1 VRLEVYHGEET
12 DFIYEV
18 RCRAHALPGDAFVGK
33 ALEELGDEEKFY
45 RAEVHLAEG
54 GQDYSVMGWTRAQV
68 THDVLGQYENHLQ
81 FLHAMR

>member
-1 VRLEVYHGEET
+1 
-12 DFIYEV
+12 
-18 RCRAHALPGDAFVGK
+18 
-33 ALEELGDEEKFY
+33 
-45 RAEVHLAEG
+45 VHLAEG